1 MSGGDKP
8 QMPDGDLPEKNEIQ
22 APAPKNLEAEAEE
35 ALFKGTGQVP
45 RNDSFN
51 VPVKKNVI
59 MVWALLNVGLVTFMA
74 ILFYVL
80 YQSRQN

>member
-1 MSGGDKP
+1 MSDSDLPPEAKKSAVP
-8 QMPDGDLPEKNEIQ
+8 AEMPDGDLPMRNESQ
-22 APAPKNLEAEAEE
+22 APKNAQNSPSSA
-35 ALFKGTGQVP
+35 

-59 MVWALLNVGLVTFMA
+59 MIWSLLNVALVTFMV